1 MNQSL
6 DRGTRLSCR
15 SGCCCCERVST
26 AGKRWAGDG
35 RHHASRRSASGG
47 TTDGSGRRNWNRGG
61 NDGGSSSGW
70 CTPLLFD
77 SASRLAS
84 ATEATAG
91 AMAAHLCCL
100 IPPLDSRRREGKSVE
115 AFAGRVHRESLVL
128 TRDPLLTS
136 PAAPASRLTATL
148 LLLLSTASLPLVSR
162 LSVTHQHSL
171 PLLMIIFT

>member
-1 MNQSL
+1 MDDITRADEVQAEAPPTAA
-6 DRGTRLSCR
+6 DAGT
-15 SGCCCCERVST
+15 GT
-26 AGKRWAGDG
+26 AA
-35 RHHASRRSASGG
+35 A
-47 TTDGSGRRNWNRGG
+47 T
-61 NDGGSSSGW
+61 
-70 CTPLLFD
+70 
-77 SASRLAS
+77 
-84 ATEATAG
+84 TEAAAAAG
-91 AMAAHLCCL
+91 AHLYCL

-171 PLLMIIFT
+171 PLLMITFT